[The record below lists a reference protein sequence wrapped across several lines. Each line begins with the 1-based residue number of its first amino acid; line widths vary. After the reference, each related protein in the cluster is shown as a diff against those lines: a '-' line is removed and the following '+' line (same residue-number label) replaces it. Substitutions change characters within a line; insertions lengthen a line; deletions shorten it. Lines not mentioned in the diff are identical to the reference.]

1 MKIYFDNCTF
11 NRPFDD
17 QRQIRIRIES
27 EAKLHIQ
34 EQIKKGSLRLVWS
47 YILDFENNE
56 NPFQERRDAIQKWR
70 ELAENDIEENHDI
83 ISKAKELT
91 KIGLKA
97 KDALY
102 VECAVVGKAEYFLTT
117 DDMILRKL
125 SSYSE
130 IKVTNP
136 MDFIRVLEEES

>member
-17 QRQIRIRIES
+17 QRQIHIRIES

-34 EQIKKGSLRLVWS
+34 EQIKKGSFRLVWS
-47 YILDFENNE
+47 YSLDFENNQ
-56 NPFQERRDAIQKWR
+56 NPFQERRNAIQKWR

-97 KDALY
+97 KDALH
-102 VECAVVGKAEYFLTT
+102 VACAVAGKAEYFLTT
-117 DDMILRKL
+117 DGMILRKL

-136 MDFIRVLEEES
+136 TDFIRILEEES

>member
-34 EQIKKGSLRLVWS
+34 EQIKKGSLCLVWS
-47 YILDFENNE
+47 YILDFENNQ

-70 ELAENDIEENHDI
+70 ESAENDIEENDDI

-91 KIGLKA
+91 KIGLRA
-97 KDALY
+97 KDALH
-102 VECAVVGKAEYFLTT
+102 VACAVVGKAEYFLTT
-117 DDMILRKL
+117 DDMVLRKL

-130 IKVTNP
+130 INVTNP